1 MLRACC
7 ISLPGGGFAAFPA
20 ASRPA
25 RRPSVI
31 PRFPRRCSHPPKDS
45 PRQQPCRVTAV
56 LALLPSSSDPS
67 ASDPSSSCADHRGDR
82 SLPAGVPRR
91 ARPAVRRVWRTT
103 FAVGTSEVATAEAAV
118 DRAGPGPLAEILPS
132 HFLTRVTLRPGGSCA
147 FPVPRGGSRLEAALR
162 RARALVPDRALH
174 PGPSAF
180 DALPRKGV
188 RYRTKS
194 IPKDGLGGTLFPW
207 PDAPVSPRAPP
218 HIMASVR
225 GFSVHSE
232 ECPKSRS
239 LPKCDLRMGAG
250 AVDRPETAQTGV

>member
-103 FAVGTSEVATAEAAV
+103 FAVGTSEVATTEAAV
-118 DRAGPGPLAEILPS
+118 DRAGPGLLAEILPS
-132 HFLTRVTLRPGGSCA
+132 HFLTRVTLRAGGSCA
-147 FPVPRGGSRLEAALR
+147 FPVPRGGSRLEAALLG
-162 RARALVPDRALH
+162 ARALMPDRALH
-174 PGPSAF
+174 PDPSPSTRCRAKVSVP
-180 DALPRKGV
+180 DEVHPERW
-188 RYRTKS
+188 
-194 IPKDGLGGTLFPW
+194 PW
-207 PDAPVSPRAPP
+207 RNPVPLARCSGEPESSPP
-218 HIMASVR
+218 HHGLR
-225 GFSVHSE
+225 
-232 ECPKSRS
+232 PWLLRS
-239 LPKCDLRMGAG
+239 LRGVSEVPLS
-250 AVDRPETAQTGV
+250 PEV